1 MVAICNRILSVDKR
15 IGFAMVVDERGEI
28 AESLMRGTRLMSDQD
43 IATYTGLWT
52 ALIQG
57 IAKQMEKFLG
67 LHRFYSLGY
76 DKLTVFGLPV
86 GNKTI
91 VITARKDLPLA
102 TVLSLKSVAEAYPQC
117 STRYSACSGVM
128 GQKSGG
134 TKDGL

>member
-102 TVLSLKSVAEAYPQC
+102 TVLSLKSVAEA
-117 STRYSACSGVM
+117 
-128 GQKSGG
+128 
-134 TKDGL
+134 